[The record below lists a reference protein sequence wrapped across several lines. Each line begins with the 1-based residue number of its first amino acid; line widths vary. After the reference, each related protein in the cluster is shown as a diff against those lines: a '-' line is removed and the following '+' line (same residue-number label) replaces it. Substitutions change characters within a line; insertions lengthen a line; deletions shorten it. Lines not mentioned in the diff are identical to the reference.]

1 MSRLIHCIRDG
12 RVLLST
18 RRVNSG
24 LHVVEEVKV
33 LEIGEQ
39 HLVGN
44 LNNLRR
50 YVVRVLLLGVLLN
63 VPFPVRGVHAGRA
76 AVGLLARVMTPHVL
90 DDLGAPAAAEVA
102 PVAEEVARLFLTSA
116 TWVRAATALDLLHLV
131 GLLMGG
137 GLT

>member
-1 MSRLIHCIRDG
+1 MIHCIRDG

-44 LNNLRR
+44 LDDLRR

-63 VPFPVRGVHAGRA
+63 VPFPVRSVHAGRA
-76 AVGLLARVMTPHVL
+76 AVGLLACVMTPHVL
-90 DDLGAPAAAEVA
+90 DDLGAPAASEVT
-102 PVAEEVARLFLTSA
+102 PVAEDVARLFLSS
-116 TWVRAATALDLLHLV
+116 TWVRATCFLI
-131 GLLMGG
+131 
-137 GLT
+137 